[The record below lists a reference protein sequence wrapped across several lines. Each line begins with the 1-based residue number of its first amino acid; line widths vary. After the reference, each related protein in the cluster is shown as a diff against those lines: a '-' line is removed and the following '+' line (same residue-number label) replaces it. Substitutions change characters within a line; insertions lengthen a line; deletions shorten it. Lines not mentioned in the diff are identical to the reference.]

1 MQMTVSCKKLD
12 PRAKLPVYAT
22 PGAAAADLCAL
33 LDEPLTVAP
42 MESVMLILEETT
54 ERMEEQ

>member
-22 PGAAAADLCAL
+22 PAASAAKIWAARAGDSVVKAA
-33 LDEPLTVAP
+33 TATSTGSSASRSP
-42 MESVMLILEETT
+42 MY
-54 ERMEEQ
+54 RG

>member
-22 PGAAAADLCAL
+22 PGAAAADLSR
-33 LDEPLTVAP
+33 PGG
-42 MESVMLILEETT
+42 
-54 ERMEEQ
+54 

>member
-33 LDEPLTVAP
+33 VDEPLTAHAAYTGP
-42 MESVMLILEETT
+42 H
-54 ERMEEQ
+54 RPGH